1 MTVKVILSEKGRR
14 VVTQQPDA
22 TMAEI
27 CETLASNR
35 IGAVVLVNSDQAIV
49 GIISER
55 DVVRA
60 LAQEG
65 TGALARKASAYMS
78 RDVVTCHEEDT
89 IHDVMQKMTAGR
101 FRHMPV
107 VKAGRLIGVVSIGDV
122 VKRRIEQAER
132 EAAEIRNYIA
142 TA

>member
-1 MTVKVILSEKGRR
+1 MTVKAILSEKGRS
-14 VVTQQPDA
+14 VVTQKPDA
-22 TMAEI
+22 LLSEI
-27 CETLASNR
+27 CETLAGHK
-35 IGAVVLVNSDQAIV
+35 IGAVVLTSADGAIA
-49 GIISER
+49 GILSER

-60 LAQEG
+60 LAHEG
-65 TGALARKASAYMS
+65 SGALAQKAASYMS
-78 RDVVTCHEEDT
+78 RHVVTCSEEET
-89 IHDVMQKMTAGR
+89 IDQVMHKMTAGR

-107 VKAGRLIGVVSIGDV
+107 VKAGKLIGVVSIGDV